1 MDATHIARHGAGTP
15 TNDGQTDMTAIFG
28 SHLDAAERK
37 PTSDGDE
44 RNIRAALR
52 MTMLFVAIVLLL
64 AWAGLAEA
72 GAMTDSAV
80 RAACPAAP
88 SSSPTLR

>member
-1 MDATHIARHGAGTP
+1 
-15 TNDGQTDMTAIFG
+15 MTAIFG

-80 RAACPAAP
+80 RAAGPAAP